1 MTSLRTPRAQTYADA
16 RVAEHPSATSRSHVS
31 VVVEDERQAPIA
43 PPRRKL
49 ARADVLAVGGRGLTV
64 FGLLVVG
71 FTVHLLGASVL
82 EHGREQAALERSFRT
97 PLAFGQA
104 PLGGIIRE
112 GTPVAV
118 LEIPHLGVREVVVEG
133 TTSAQLK
140 KGPGHL
146 RTSPL
151 PGQRGNAVLA
161 GRRLSYGGPFL
172 HLDRLR
178 RGALIRV
185 ITGQGRSVYV
195 VQGSRVVAPHH
206 ADPIGPTRE
215 SRLTLVTSDPPLLA
229 NRRLVITASLR
240 GTPHPAPAGRASE
253 LNRDELGLQGEPGA
267 VVPLLLWGE
276 LLLLAGAVAAF
287 LYRRWPRWPAYLVC
301 TPVILLLIVLVFDS
315 FAGLL
320 PATL

>member
-1 MTSLRTPRAQTYADA
+1 
-16 RVAEHPSATSRSHVS
+16 
-31 VVVEDERQAPIA
+31 
-43 PPRRKL
+43 
-49 ARADVLAVGGRGLTV
+49 LTV
-64 FGLLVVG
+64 FGVLVIG
-71 FTVHLLGASVL
+71 FIVYLVGASVL
-82 EHGREQAALERSFRT
+82 EHGRAQASLERSFRQ

-104 PLGGIIRE
+104 PLGGAIPE

-118 LEIPHLGVREVVVEG
+118 LEIPRLGVREVVVEG
-133 TTSAQLK
+133 TSSAQLK

-161 GRRLSYGGPFL
+161 GRRLAYSGPFR

-178 RGALIRV
+178 RGAMIRV
-185 ITGQGRSVYV
+185 LTGQGRSVYV
-195 VQGSRVVAPHH
+195 VTGSRVVSPHH
-206 ADPIGPTRE
+206 ADPIGPTSD
-215 SRLTLVTSDPPLLA
+215 SRLTLVTSDPVLLA

-240 GTPHPAPAGRASE
+240 DLPFPAPAGRANQ

-267 VVPLLLWGE
+267 VVPVLLWGE
-276 LLLLAGAVAAF
+276 LLLLVGAVAAL

-301 TPVILLLIVLVFDS
+301 TPVILLLVVLVFDS

>member
-1 MTSLRTPRAQTYADA
+1 VTTLRATRAQTVGDA
-16 RVAEHPSATSRSHVS
+16 RVAEHPAAAERGHVS
-31 VVVEDERQAPIA
+31 VVVDDERQAPT
-43 PPRRKL
+43 PPHRRRFSRRD
-49 ARADVLAVGGRGLTV
+49 ALAVGGRGLTV
-64 FGLLVVG
+64 FGVLVLG
-71 FTVHLLGASVL
+71 FTVYLVGASVL
-82 EHGREQAALERSFRT
+82 EHGRAQSSLERSFRT

-104 PLGGIIRE
+104 PLGGAIRE

-118 LEIPHLGVREVVVEG
+118 LEIPRLGVREVVVEG

-151 PGQRGNAVLA
+151 PGQRGNAVIA
-161 GRRLSYGGPFL
+161 GRRLAYSGPFL

-178 RGALIRV
+178 RGTQIRV

-195 VQGSRVVAPHH
+195 VQGSRVVSPHH

-229 NRRLVITASLR
+229 NRRLVITASLT
-240 GTPHPAPAGRASE
+240 GTPRPAPVGRTNE

-276 LLLLAGAVAAF
+276 LLLLAGAVAAL

-301 TPVILLLIVLVFDS
+301 TPVILLLVVLVFDS